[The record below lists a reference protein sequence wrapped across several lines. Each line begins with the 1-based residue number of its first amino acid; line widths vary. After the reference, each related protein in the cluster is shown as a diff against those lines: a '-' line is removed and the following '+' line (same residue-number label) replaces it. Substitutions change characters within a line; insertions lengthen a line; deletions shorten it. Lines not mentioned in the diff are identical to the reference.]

1 MPKPL
6 AVPQLTR
13 RTRAMSGFSLIEVLI
28 VILILSFGL
37 LGIAGLQA
45 TTAKYKINTWAR
57 SAASVQVSDLA
68 DRVRANPRGAGAIIG
83 GNPVLANGYTV
94 TANWTAQ
101 QADALTIALNCFT
114 TQCDAAQRA
123 TFDMLAWRSNV
134 RRMFPQGA
142 AIVTGTVGTGFDVSI
157 AWFDKQ
163 FTLVNGNLDTSAV
176 CVAGM
181 TPAARASCC
190 PAALAADPGVRC
202 TNVTFLP

>member
-1 MPKPL
+1 MPQPVPL
-6 AVPQLTR
+6 PYPPLRSR
-13 RTRAMSGFSLIEVLI
+13 RAAGFSLIEVLI

-83 GNPVLANGYTV
+83 GNPVLANGYALN
-94 TANWTAQ
+94 ANWATQ
-101 QADALTIALNCFT
+101 QGEALTIALNCFT
-114 TQCDAAQRA
+114 TACDAAQRS

-142 AIVTGTVGTGFDVSI
+142 AIVTGTVGTGLDVSI

-163 FTLVNGNLDTSAV
+163 FTLVDGTLDTSQV
-176 CVAGM
+176 CAAGL

-190 PAALAADPGVRC
+190 PAALAAPAGVRC